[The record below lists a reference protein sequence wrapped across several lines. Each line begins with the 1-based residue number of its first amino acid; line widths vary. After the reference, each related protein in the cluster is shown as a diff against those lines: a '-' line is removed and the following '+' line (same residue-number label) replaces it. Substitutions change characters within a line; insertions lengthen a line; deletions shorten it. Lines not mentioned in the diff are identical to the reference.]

1 MQPLTQQ
8 YVDQCPVEDGFH
20 MRGMAMTRIEVFTDA
35 AFAFAVTMLVISI
48 DQIPRSIPELVAI
61 SKYIPAFVLSVAQM
75 VFIWH
80 NHSVWSRRFGLEDS
94 KTVFLSVALV
104 ITVLVYIYPLKMM
117 FEGFFSW
124 ISMGYLPSQY
134 DLNNYAELRLLFYYF
149 AAGFLIICL
158 LFIAMY
164 RHALNLRTQ
173 LLLRESE
180 IYQTQTNIKIRTVMA
195 GVCVLAFI
203 APALVPDSWVP
214 FTGTIYALIWP
225 LVAWTEKTRYQ
236 QWQQMNL
243 GS

>member
-1 MQPLTQQ
+1 MQPLSQT
-8 YVDQCPVEDGFH
+8 YIDQCPIEDGYH

-61 SKYIPAFVLSVAQM
+61 SKYIPAFILSVGQM

-94 KTVFLSVALV
+94 KTVFLSVSLV

-124 ISMGYLPSQY
+124 ITLGYLPSQF
-134 DLNNYAELRLLFYYF
+134 DLQNYAELRLLFYYF
-149 AAGFLIICL
+149 ATGFLVVCL

-164 RHALNLRTQ
+164 RHALKLKNELR
-173 LLLRESE
+173 LSAGE
-180 IYQTQTNIKIRTVMA
+180 IYHTQTNIRVRMA
-195 GVCVLAFI
+195 MASVCVLALI
-203 APALVPDSWVP
+203 VPGLVSDPWVP
-214 FTGTIYALIWP
+214 FTGTVYALIWP
-225 LVAWTEKTRYQ
+225 SVAWIEKSRMR
-236 QWQQMNL
+236 QWQQINVTR
-243 GS
+243 